1 MRVHIVGL
9 HAPHAPRLQ
18 ALLGNAFQ
26 VEGAKDFSCADTLN
40 ADVIIT
46 NRIAEAQARAVRAR
60 LLQVPGA
67 GCEQI
72 AMHALPAPC
81 AVTNVHGH
89 EIPIAEFTIHAIL
102 EHVLQSWRY
111 PAVLDE
117 TAWPEVYAARPL
129 HREACGLRLTL
140 VGFGHIGREVARRAR
155 ALGMHIAALT
165 RSCNLGDD
173 APVDENLPIAQLH
186 SVLPRT
192 DVLVLCCPLDD
203 TTRGLIG
210 RDALALLPP
219 DALLVNVA
227 RAEVADE
234 QALFDA
240 LESRRL
246 ARAALDVW
254 YQYPAG
260 DGQPLAPSRLPFHSL
275 PHVRATPHISA
286 MTPGL
291 LNRRYDF
298 MAANIRR
305 LAAGEPL
312 HNVVRAASAGS
323 DSSANSSPSA
333 GSSPGSS
340 SSAGSSSGLI
350 SGFSSSSS
358 AP

>member
-1 MRVHIVGL
+1 MRIHIVGL

-18 ALLGNAFQ
+18 TLLGDAYR
-26 VEGAKDFSCADTLN
+26 VAGAKDFSNADIFD

-46 NRIAEAQARAVRAR
+46 NRIGEADARKVRSR

-72 AMHALPAPC
+72 AMETLPASC

-102 EHVLQSWRY
+102 EHVLESWKY

-129 HREACGLRLTL
+129 HREATGLTLTL
-140 VGFGHIGREVARRAR
+140 VGFGHIGREVASRAK
-155 ALGMHIAALT
+155 ALGMHIVALT
-165 RSCNLGDD
+165 RSCNLGGET
-173 APVDENLPIAQLH
+173 AVDENLPVSQLH
-186 SVLPRT
+186 AVLPRT

-203 TTRGLIG
+203 STRGLIG
-210 RDALALLPP
+210 REALALLPA

-234 QALFDA
+234 QALFNA
-240 LESRRL
+240 LQSRQL

-260 DGQPLAPSRLPFHSL
+260 DGQPLTPSRLPFHSL
-275 PHVRATPHISA
+275 PNVRATPHISA

-291 LNRRYDF
+291 LTRRYAF
-298 MAANIRR
+298 MASNIKR
-305 LAAGEPL
+305 LASGEAL
-312 HNVVRAASAGS
+312 LNIVRPAQ
-323 DSSANSSPSA
+323 NM
-333 GSSPGSS
+333 
-340 SSAGSSSGLI
+340 
-350 SGFSSSSS
+350 
-358 AP
+358 